1 MAGRCIII
9 GGGVAGL
16 MTARLLD
23 IEGIPVTVLERGR
36 TGREASWAAGGI
48 LAPMYPWQYPKAITL
63 LYQWSAKRYP
73 HLANELAEESGID
86 PEWIQSGMLIFDT
99 EEKHQAIE
107 WSKRFKVAME
117 ILPGETIHNGEPFMT
132 DLGEEALWFPDMAQ
146 IRPPRL
152 MKALRKSLQRR
163 GVRILEGIEV
173 HTIRIENERVT
184 GVETGRDYYEA
195 ETVVIAGGAW
205 SGRFLESVGLKT
217 SVEPVRGQMILYKA
231 KPGWL
236 SRMVQYQRHYLIPR
250 RDGRIL
256 AGSTIEYAG
265 FDKKTTKE
273 GLQGLHQSAL
283 AMMPKLQECRIEHRW
298 AGLRPGKKDGIPIV
312 GAHPAIEG
320 LYIHTGHFRNGVIL
334 SPASAALLINVM
346 KNETPILDHKPYMP
360 R

>member
-1 MAGRCIII
+1 
-9 GGGVAGL
+9 
-16 MTARLLD
+16 
-23 IEGIPVTVLERGR
+23 
-36 TGREASWAAGGI
+36 
-48 LAPMYPWQYPKAITL
+48 
-63 LYQWSAKRYP
+63 
-73 HLANELAEESGID
+73 
-86 PEWIQSGMLIFDT
+86 
-99 EEKHQAIE
+99 
-107 WSKRFKVAME
+107 
-117 ILPGETIHNGEPFMT
+117 
-132 DLGEEALWFPDMAQ
+132 
-146 IRPPRL
+146 
-152 MKALRKSLQRR
+152 
-163 GVRILEGIEV
+163 
-173 HTIRIENERVT
+173 
-184 GVETGRDYYEA
+184 
-195 ETVVIAGGAW
+195 
-205 SGRFLESVGLKT
+205 
-217 SVEPVRGQMILYKA
+217 
-231 KPGWL
+231 
-236 SRMVQYQRHYLIPR
+236 LIPR